1 MRGELTVSAAL
12 VLMLAGCQSL
22 GIEGEPRDGEEDAP
36 PDMAPRDWRDTPYD
50 WPLEYRPD
58 PGSDPASDA
67 PTSGLVPESDGTVL
81 PVDTGHWDDVS
92 GDSYFPVAF
101 SGDVYELVLRHRTE
115 VIEDPERIGIFRLAA
130 GGTVLGSDWLHEIER
145 ERRWNASICW
155 SGELFTILVP
165 LEGVGLVLMAVGE
178 DGVLARAPEVLG
190 PDAGYM
196 PVVESSASFVLC
208 PDGGP
213 IVVDHGR
220 GEGGLD
226 RLHLLAGDGS
236 TDGSFV
242 DVDMPTLAH
251 QHWMPVC
258 TTLGSDA
265 VCYTERSGLAL
276 FGLVFFDRSGTIREA
291 EPEPELGWSE
301 GFSLTAAGDDLALTW
316 TAYVSGKQYLMFML
330 VDGDGEV
337 LVPANS
343 TGIQL
348 GYGPDFGM
356 ASVSSGEHVFVA
368 ANGLID
374 PITEWGLPMV
384 FLVDLEGH
392 PIGDG
397 LRLDEIFDP
406 EYREGRGVAVFWEGD
421 AYTVLY
427 PTGPVYRRFTVV
439 D

>member
-1 MRGELTVSAAL
+1 MRGELPVTAAL
-12 VLMLAGCQSL
+12 LLLLASCTSSEMRGTP
-22 GIEGEPRDGEEDAP
+22 GDGDADGEDAAGDLGP
-36 PDMAPRDWRDTPYD
+36 HDGRDAPYD

-58 PGSDPASDA
+58 PGSDPASEE
-67 PTSGLVPESDGTVL
+67 PFHGLLPESDGTVL
-81 PVDTGHWDDVS
+81 TTDPGVWDDLS

-101 SGDVYELVLRHRTE
+101 SGDVYELVLRLRADG
-115 VIEDPERIGIFRLAA
+115 EDPERLGVFRLAA
-130 GGTVLGSDWLHEIER
+130 GGTTLGIDWLHDFGDPAT
-145 ERRWNASICW
+145 WYASICW

-165 LEGVGLVLMAVGE
+165 LEGVGLLLMAVGE
-178 DGVLARAPEVLG
+178 DGVLARDAEVLG
-190 PDAGYM
+190 PDTTYE

-208 PDGGP
+208 PEGGP

-226 RLHLLAGDGS
+226 RLHLLAVDGS
-236 TDGSFV
+236 TGGSYV
-242 DVDMPTLAH
+242 DVDIPTLAH

-258 TTLGSDA
+258 TTLGTQS
-265 VCYTERSGLAL
+265 VCYTDTDST

-291 EPEPELGWSE
+291 DPEPELGWSE
-301 GFSLTAAGDDLALTW
+301 GFSLTAAGEDLALTW

-337 LVPANS
+337 LVPANP

-348 GYGPDFGM
+348 GYGPEFGM

-374 PITEWGLPMV
+374 PISEWGLPMV

-397 LRLDEIFDP
+397 VRLDAIGDP
-406 EYREGRGVAVFWEGD
+406 EHREGLGVSVFREDD

-427 PTGPVYRRFTVV
+427 PAGPVYRRFTVV